1 MRKKKENIRLQTL
14 SQTDEPLPEALE
26 SEREQRYEEMSG
38 ETATEGVGVGYDTDP
53 RFENSVDSADGPLS
67 QESIDPPTRPRGMTG
82 SKKAERRKKRSHG
95 VPQGR
100 HAAARSSKKI

>member
-26 SEREQRYEEMSG
+26 SDREQRYEEMSG
-38 ETATEGVGVGYDTDP
+38 ETATEGVGPGFDTDP
-53 RFENSVDSADGPLS
+53 EFENSVDSADGPLS
-67 QESIDPPTRPRGMTG
+67 QDSMDPPTRPRGIS
-82 SKKAERRKKRSHG
+82 SKKTKKKRHASPG
-95 VPQGR
+95 TR